1 MRHLLSAASEGARLP
16 VWRLIVAVI
25 GVTSG
30 WVSGQE
36 KGHLTLVS
44 LLSCQR
50 TYLMGEKPAGTLSP
64 KLWGLS
70 LSWAREREGERA
82 GAVLSLPLMSF
93 LLVPSKKQKTKADKT
108 KQRWGGLLGIK
119 AEWIPHLICFFHPC
133 PNCPWLPF
141 GTPVSDRWPFVGI

>member
-1 MRHLLSAASEGARLP
+1 M
-16 VWRLIVAVI
+16 AVR

-30 WVSGQE
+30 RVSGQE
-36 KGHLTLVS
+36 NGHLTLVS

-82 GAVLSLPLMSF
+82 GAVLSPRSCLSF
-93 LLVPSKKQKTKADKT
+93 WSLAKNKKQKQT
-108 KQRWGGLLGIK
+108 KQSSGG
-119 AEWIPHLICFFHPC
+119 
-133 PNCPWLPF
+133 
-141 GTPVSDRWPFVGI
+141 VGCWA